1 MTAQLTF
8 DERVEILMGRHSTR
22 LSGTYDWVDWDAIYA
37 DLLDE
42 GYDGAEASILLDEF
56 IERKGFG

>member
-1 MTAQLTF
+1 MSVKLSF
-8 DERVEILMGRHSTR
+8 DETVEVLIGRHSTH

-42 GYDGAEASILLDEF
+42 GFEGAEASILLDEF
-56 IERKGFG
+56 IEKKGF